1 MIKTQGSA
9 STALFRFLL
18 VLGGLI
24 LGLSCVPTQA
34 GDLLKAL
41 IIDGQNNHD
50 WVATTPV
57 LKRILEDSGR
67 FNVDVSTSPDAG
79 PPIPSRP
86 KNATPADEQAHQAKI
101 AEWKIAKDAF
111 KKANQPAWEAWR
123 PPFAD
128 YDVLVMNYNGDRWP
142 DPVRADF
149 TRYVKDGGGLII
161 YHAAN
166 NSFPDWPEFNEMIGV
181 GGWGGRNEKS
191 GPMLRWRDGTIV
203 RDESPSPAGT
213 HGPPH
218 PYIVEIRDAQ
228 HPITKDLPPRWLHAA
243 DELYSKLRGPAR
255 NLTVLATAFADPA
268 KQGTGEHEPI
278 LMTITYGKGR
288 VFHNV
293 LGHGPKNMVDAGFV
307 ITFQRGAEWAASGAV
322 TLPPP
327 PPQMMSDTSLVIH
340 PLMEAMQK

>member
-1 MIKTQGSA
+1 MTHLIHRLR
-9 STALFRFLL
+9 STLTRVAIM
-18 VLGGLI
+18 VVAAAP
-24 LGLSCVPTQA
+24 LSGA
-34 GDLLKAL
+34 EKIKAL

-50 WVATTPV
+50 WVATTPL
-57 LKRILEDSGR
+57 LKRMLEDTGR
-67 FNVDVSTSPDAG
+67 FTTDVTTSPAAG
-79 PPIPSRP
+79 PEMP
-86 KNATPADEQAHQAKI
+86 KKPKDATPAQEEAHKTAI

-111 KKANQPAWEAWR
+111 KKANLPAWEAWR
-123 PPFAD
+123 PRFAD

-149 TRYVKDGGGLII
+149 TRHIENGGGLVI

-166 NSFPDWPEFNEMIGV
+166 NTFPDWPEFNEMIGV

-191 GPMLRWRDGTIV
+191 GPMLRWRDGAII

-218 PYIVEIRDAQ
+218 PYVVEIRDAE
-228 HPITKDLPPRWLHAA
+228 HPITKGLPSRWLHCA

-255 NLTVLATAFADPA
+255 NLTVLATAYADPA
-268 KQGTGEHEPI
+268 KQGSGENEPI
-278 LMTITYGKGR
+278 LMAIIYGKGR

-293 LGHGPKNMVDAGFV
+293 LGHGPKNMTDAGFV

-322 TLPPP
+322 TLPLPAP
-327 PPQMMSDTSLVIH
+327 EMMSDTEIVVH
-340 PLMEAMQK
+340 PLMRKSVN